1 MVLHVRVR
9 EESFPSDETS
19 ACTILP
25 TTKPPRRRR
34 RPARRRSDASSMIAL
49 ACILSMMVCPDG
61 VFGFVPAQSVAFRR
75 RTENIMSLRMSSVAV
90 AGVEFKGRRRSSFKD
105 RMRNIVVKDRGQ
117 SADAKVGE
125 KNGRPSNVKECATLD
140 DYKVVVGD
148 ERDKL
153 VVVRFYATWCKVSPM
168 EGEWMRS

>member
-1 MVLHVRVR
+1 
-9 EESFPSDETS
+9 
-19 ACTILP
+19 
-25 TTKPPRRRR
+25 
-34 RPARRRSDASSMIAL
+34 
-49 ACILSMMVCPDG
+49 MMVCPDG

-105 RMRNIVVKDRGQ
+105 RMRNIVVKDSGQ

-153 VVVRFYATWCKVSPM
+153 VVVRFYATWCKVSSM